1 MSTSRRSISTKL
13 PDIGR
18 SDQRESA
25 PTWNRLTTPL
35 PRCSPVTSGV
45 PSSSDAQLLV
55 ASTASGSASTC
66 RFTVMSFGTCRP
78 ANGPSA
84 AKAARCCGFSQV
96 RLPPSD
102 AATAAQLDRHEIV
115 IGLRQTGACEPH
127 QHAALVDPG
136 VQALADFRRQRADIG
151 QHDHRQP
158 LIEELRNHLL
168 RRAAIS
174 ETYVGERRQRA
185 GEIEGRCQ

>member
-1 MSTSRRSISTKL
+1 MEQADDALATML
-13 PDIGR
+13 AGH
-18 SDQRESA
+18 QRGAVFE
-25 PTWNRLTTPL
+25 R
-35 PRCSPVTSGV
+35 
-45 PSSSDAQLLV
+45 
-55 ASTASGSASTC
+55 
-66 RFTVMSFGTCRP
+66 RP
-78 ANGPSA
+78 ALGGQHRIRFGQHLPVHRDVFRDLQTGERPVGGEGSEVLRLLPGEA
-84 AKAARCCGFSQV
+84 AAERT
-96 RLPPSD
+96 
-102 AATAAQLDRHEIV
+102 ATAAQLDRHEVV

-136 VQALADFRRQRADIG
+136 VQALADFRRQRAYIR

>member
-1 MSTSRRSISTKL
+1 MSTIRRSISTKL

-25 PTWNRLTTPL
+25 PIWNRLTTPL

-66 RFTVMSFGTCRP
+66 RLTVTSFGTGRP

-84 AKAARCCGFSQV
+84 ANDEVLRLFPGQAAAE
-96 RLPPSD
+96 
-102 AATAAQLDRHEIV
+102 AAAAAAQLYRHQIV
-115 IGLRQTGACEPH
+115 IG
-127 QHAALVDPG
+127 
-136 VQALADFRRQRADIG
+136 
-151 QHDHRQP
+151 
-158 LIEELRNHLL
+158 
-168 RRAAIS
+168 
-174 ETYVGERRQRA
+174 
-185 GEIEGRCQ
+185 